1 MRKGVVILGATG
13 SIGRSARAA
22 LAALPKRFHV
32 VGLVARNNLAE
43 LAAQA
48 AEFRPEWTVTT
59 DPARAGELAELL
71 PPDLKAAGGME
82 KVHELVTAPQTDIVL
97 CIQRYG

>member
-22 LAALPKRFHV
+22 LAALPERFHV

-59 DPARAGELAELL
+59 DPARAGELA
-71 PPDLKAAGGME
+71 
-82 KVHELVTAPQTDIVL
+82 
-97 CIQRYG
+97 

>member
-22 LAALPKRFHV
+22 LAALPERFHV

-48 AEFRPEWTVTT
+48 HA
-59 DPARAGELAELL
+59 LAE
-71 PPDLKAAGGME
+71 
-82 KVHELVTAPQTDIVL
+82 KV
-97 CIQRYG
+97 